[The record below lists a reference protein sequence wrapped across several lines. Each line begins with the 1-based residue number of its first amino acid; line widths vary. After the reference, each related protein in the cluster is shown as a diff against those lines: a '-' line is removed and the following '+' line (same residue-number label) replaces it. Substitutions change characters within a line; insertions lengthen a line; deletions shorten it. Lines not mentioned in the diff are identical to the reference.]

1 MRVPPTVDHDARRRE
16 IISSVWRL
24 IADEGLDAVT
34 TRRIAE
40 ATGYSNG
47 LLRYYFPGKDAVVTA
62 AFEFVYAATND
73 CALLGE
79 EGGEDDQDDHAD
91 RRGLAGLERLALEIL
106 PLDDTRRAEARVV
119 TAFWQRAITH
129 EDEAAIH
136 AERTAGWR
144 GHFLD
149 RLAEAEADG
158 ELGNQARATAPEDI
172 VDELMT
178 LLMGAQVWAALHQ
191 EESSPERLTGQLDR
205 LIQRLRAN

>member
-73 CALLGE
+73 RALLGE

-136 AERTAGWR
+136 AERMAGWR
-144 GHFLD
+144 SHFLD
-149 RLAEAEADG
+149 RLSEAESDG
-158 ELGNQARATAPEDI
+158 ELGEWARATDPEDI

-205 LIQRLRAN
+205 LIRRLRAN

>member
-1 MRVPPTVDHDARRRE
+1 MPPTVDHDARRRE

-62 AFEFVYAATND
+62 AFEFIYAATND
-73 CALLGE
+73 RALLGDK
-79 EGGEDDQDDHAD
+79 EDEDG

-136 AERTAGWR
+136 ADRMAGWR

-158 ELGNQARATAPEDI
+158 ELGGQARATAPEDI
-172 VDELMT
+172 IDELMT

-205 LIQRLRAN
+205 LIRRLRTA

>member
-1 MRVPPTVDHDARRRE
+1 MPQKVDHDVRRRE

-34 TRRIAE
+34 TRRIAD

-73 CALLGE
+73 RALLGE
-79 EGGEDDQDDHAD
+79 EGGEDDRDDHAD

-136 AERTAGWR
+136 AERMAGWR
-144 GHFLD
+144 TYFTD

-158 ELGNQARATAPEDI
+158 ELGDLARAMTPDDI

-205 LIQRLRAN
+205 LLQRLCTA